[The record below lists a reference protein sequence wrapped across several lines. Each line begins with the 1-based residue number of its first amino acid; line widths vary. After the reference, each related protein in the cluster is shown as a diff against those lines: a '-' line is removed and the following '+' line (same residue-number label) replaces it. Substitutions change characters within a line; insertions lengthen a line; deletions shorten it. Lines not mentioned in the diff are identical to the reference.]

1 MPCPFAPLARFAS
14 IGPRDPARRVGDVS
28 RGARPTR
35 HAGLPKGTS
44 RFDGI
49 DRFAVGLLT
58 AGLVVLAVGTWLE
71 PPPSVAEAVRLHYP
85 DWAPGLVTDGILLL
99 VVNSIL
105 RRHDR
110 KRTLAQIGSLSREF
124 ALDAVRRARS
134 EGWLS
139 NGAMRGLDLSRAALG
154 GVDLSG
160 SDLRAVDLSF
170 SDLNGA
176 SLAYADLRGIDLAG
190 TDLSGADLRWSDL
203 TGARL
208 SWADLRGALLDGAH
222 LDGADVRFASVDARQ
237 AGLPGMG
244 EAVVDG
250 FLSSDEVAEVRA
262 SLQLLAEA
270 GPAPVE
276 RFYEWLFRE
285 VPDVRP
291 MFRADPGLQAR
302 KLLQS
307 LKVIVA
313 ALDAP
318 QKHVPVLQRLGER
331 HREYAVRPEH
341 YPVVAR
347 GLLLAMEEALGP
359 ALTPAARSAW
369 SRALELVTEVM
380 TAGGVRTP
388 S

>member
-1 MPCPFAPLARFAS
+1 MPCPFARFAS
-14 IGPRDPARRVGDVS
+14 RAPRYAARRTTDVA
-28 RGARPTR
+28 RGAPAARMASFR
-35 HAGLPKGTS
+35 GGAV

-49 DRFAVGLLT
+49 DRFAMGLLAT
-58 AGLVVLAVGTWLE
+58 GLVVLAVGIWLE
-71 PPPSVAEAVRLHYP
+71 PPPSVVDGFRLHYP

-110 KRTLAQIGSLSREF
+110 KRTLAQVGSLSREF

-134 EGWLS
+134 EGWLRD
-139 NGAMRGLDLSRAALG
+139 GAMRGLDLSRAALG
-154 GVDLSG
+154 DVDLSG
-160 SDLRAVDLSF
+160 SDLRGVDLSF
-170 SDLNGA
+170 SDLTGA
-176 SLAYADLRGIDLAG
+176 SLAYADLRQVDLSG

-203 TGARL
+203 SGASL
-208 SWADLRGALLDGAH
+208 SWADLRGALLDGAR
-222 LDGADVRFASVDARQ
+222 LDGADMRFASVDARQ
-237 AGLPGMG
+237 SGLPGLG
-244 EAVVDG
+244 DAVVDG
-250 FLSSDEVAEVRA
+250 FLSPREIGEVRA

-285 VPDVRP
+285 APDVRP
-291 MFRADPGLQAR
+291 LFQGDPAPQAR
-302 KLLQS
+302 KFLQS

-331 HREYAVRPEH
+331 HREYGVRPEH

-347 GLLLAMEEALGP
+347 GLLLAIEGALGP

-369 SRALELVTEVM
+369 SRALELVTAVM
-380 TAGGVRTP
+380 TGGGIRTP

>member
-14 IGPRDPARRVGDVS
+14 IAPRDPTRRVGAGS
-28 RGARPTR
+28 RRLPPAR
-35 HAGLPKGTS
+35 HAGVRQGTA

-71 PPPSVAEAVRLHYP
+71 PPSSVVEAVRLHYP

-134 EGWLS
+134 DGWLS
-139 NGAMRGLDLSRAALG
+139 DGAMRGLDLSRAALG
-154 GVDLSG
+154 SVDLSG
-160 SDLRAVDLSF
+160 SDMRDVDLSF
-170 SDLNGA
+170 SDLTGA
-176 SLAYADLRGIDLAG
+176 SLAYADLRGIDLTG

-208 SWADLRGALLDGAH
+208 SWADLRGALLDGTRLERVDA
-222 LDGADVRFASVDARQ
+222 RFASVDARQ
-237 AGLPGMG
+237 SGLPGLG
-244 EAVVDG
+244 EAVEDG
-250 FLSSDEVAEVRA
+250 FLSAGEVMEVRA
-262 SLQLLAEA
+262 TLQLLAEA
-270 GPAPVE
+270 GSGPVE

-291 MFRADPGLQAR
+291 MFQGEPGPQAR
-302 KLLQS
+302 KFLQS

-318 QKHVPVLQRLGER
+318 QQHVPVLQRLGER
-331 HREYAVRPEH
+331 HRQYGVRPEH

-347 GLLLAMEEALGP
+347 GLLLAIEEALGP

-369 SRALELVTEVM
+369 TRALDLVGEVM
-380 TAGGVRTP
+380 TGGGIRTP

>member
-1 MPCPFAPLARFAS
+1 MPCPFAPIARLASAL
-14 IGPRDPARRVGDVS
+14 PRHPERRVADPS
-28 RGARPTR
+28 RGGPPAMA
-35 HAGLPKGTS
+35 AGFRRGMA

-49 DRFAVGLLT
+49 DRFGVGLLT
-58 AGLVVLAVGTWLE
+58 AGLVVLAAGTWLE
-71 PPPSVAEAVRLHYP
+71 PPASVAEALRLHYP

-110 KRTLAQIGSLSREF
+110 KRTLAQVGSLSREF

-139 NGAMRGLDLSRAALG
+139 DGAMRGLDLSRAALA

-160 SDLRAVDLSF
+160 SDLREVDLSF
-170 SDLNGA
+170 SDLTGA
-176 SLAYADLRGIDLAG
+176 SLAYADLRGIDLSG

-208 SWADLRGALLDGAH
+208 SWADLRGALLDGTR
-222 LDGADVRFASVDARQ
+222 LDGAVALFASVDARQ
-237 AGLPGMG
+237 SGLPGLG
-244 EAVVDG
+244 EAVVGG
-250 FLSSDEVAEVRA
+250 FLGAGEVMEVRT
-262 SLQLLAEA
+262 SLELLAQA

-291 MFRADPGLQAR
+291 MFREDPGPQAR
-302 KLLQS
+302 KFLQS

-331 HREYAVRPEH
+331 HREYGVRPEH

-347 GLLLAMEEALGP
+347 GLLLALEEALGP

-369 SRALELVTEVM
+369 SRALDLVTVVM
-380 TAGGVRTP
+380 TGGGVRTP